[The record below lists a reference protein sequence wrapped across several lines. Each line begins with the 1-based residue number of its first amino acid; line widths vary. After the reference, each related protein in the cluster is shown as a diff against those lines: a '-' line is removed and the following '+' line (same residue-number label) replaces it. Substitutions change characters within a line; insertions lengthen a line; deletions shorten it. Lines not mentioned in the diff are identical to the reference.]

1 MALAPQNS
9 DAFLREVDE
18 ELRRDQIF
26 GFWRRYGRVVAAVIG
41 LGLAA
46 FGGYLYWQQHQA
58 QQAGL
63 EGERLTRAIE
73 QLSANRDAAA
83 RPDLDALAKSDRDGY
98 RAAAQIALA
107 AVAVQNGNIKDSAQR
122 FAAVAADTKAAQPL
136 RDLALIRQTT
146 VEFDQIAPDTVVS
159 RLKGLAVKGNPWFG
173 SAGELVGAAHLK
185 AGRPKEAAALFSA
198 MATDPGVPES
208 IRSRSVQ
215 IASVLGVDALP
226 ATQQSTAK

>member
-122 FAAVAADTKAAQPL
+122 FAAVAADTKVAQPL